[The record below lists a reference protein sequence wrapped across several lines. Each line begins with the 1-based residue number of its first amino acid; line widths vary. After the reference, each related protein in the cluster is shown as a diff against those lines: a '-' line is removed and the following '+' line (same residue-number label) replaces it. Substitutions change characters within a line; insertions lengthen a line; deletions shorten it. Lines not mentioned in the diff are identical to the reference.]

1 VHQKQALRQD
11 DLKLGGTVEAPR
23 FLIKLFQPPPQPIG
37 ETILESVRRLKIQR
51 MKLEHASIRLRERD
65 RVLFES
71 VVREIK
77 ANRQEKAAICAN
89 ELSEVRKLHKMVS
102 QCQLALERITLRLE
116 TIKEV
121 TEIMADLKPALRG
134 LHAITENLVNVMP
147 DVAQELERVNESIS
161 DTLAVTKF
169 SSSPEEVVPL
179 AVKTE
184 AGEEILKEV
193 SAVLENRI
201 AEQLPAP
208 PISATEERVQP
219 RENVKKQMI
228 ALSAT
233 CSEITQPA
241 DEGES
246 ESYVTVKKDV
256 EVKRVSYTI
265 ERQSSLEDAL
275 LDYAKEKGE
284 IDVEKCADELSVPHV
299 EVEQALENLGK
310 KRRIVIQR

>member
-1 VHQKQALRQD
+1 M
-11 DLKLGGTVEAPR
+11 EAPH
-23 FLIKLFQPPPQPIG
+23 FLIKLFQPPQQPIG
-37 ETILESVRRLKIQR
+37 ETILESVRRLRIQR
-51 MKLEHASIRLRERD
+51 MKLEHATVRLRERD
-65 RVLFES
+65 HVLFEA

-77 ANRQEKAAICAN
+77 ANRQQKAAIFAN
-89 ELSEVRKLHKMVS
+89 ELSEVRKLKMMVT

-121 TEIMADLKPALRG
+121 SEIMSDLRPALSG
-134 LHAITENLVNVMP
+134 LRAITENLVNVMP

-169 SSSPEEVVPL
+169 SSSPEEIVPL
-179 AVKTE
+179 QARTE

-193 SAVLENRI
+193 SAVLENKI

-208 PISATEERVQP
+208 PVSTAAERIQP

-233 CSEITQPA
+233 CSEITQPS
-241 DEGES
+241 DEGEP
-246 ESYVTVKKDV
+246 EQYVKVKKDV

-265 ERQSSLEDAL
+265 ERQASLEDVL

-299 EVEQALENLGK
+299 EVEQALENLVK

>member
-1 VHQKQALRQD
+1 M
-11 DLKLGGTVEAPR
+11 EAPH

-89 ELSEVRKLHKMVS
+89 ELSEVRKLGKMVS

-121 TEIMADLKPALRG
+121 TEIMADLRPALRG
-134 LHAITENLVNVMP
+134 LRAITENLVNVMP

-179 AVKTE
+179 QAKTE

-208 PISATEERVQP
+208 PVSLTEERVQP

-233 CSEITQPA
+233 CSEITQPS

-275 LDYAKEKGE
+275 LHYAKEKGE

-299 EVEQALENLGK
+299 EVEQAL
-310 KRRIVIQR
+310 